1 MDYKYFAFLDGE
13 EKGPFSLSQLSD
25 VGVRPSTYVWCKGM
39 SDWQRADSVEEI
51 KQYFKSHV
59 VPDHSPSEPIII
71 NPQGPAA
78 AGSQPSPEQRP
89 SSRPRFSRFGISEE
103 DAPEPE
109 PDLNAPPQ
117 VSMGL
122 AMLSLV
128 FFFPG
133 AFAAI
138 YYTKR
143 AVSTWRGSF
152 SDKLDAETVTEM
164 RKKAHDDARLSKMWI
179 GLSIALGIIFW
190 TLIFSL

>member
-25 VGVRPSTYVWCKGM
+25 AGVRPSTYVWCKGM
-39 SDWQRADSVEEI
+39 TDWQRADSVEEI
-51 KQYFKSHV
+51 KQYFKSHLGSE
-59 VPDHSPSEPIII
+59 PSPSEPIVI
-71 NPQGPAA
+71 NPQNPNGGAA
-78 AGSQPSPEQRP
+78 QPPREERP
-89 SSRPRFSRFGISEE
+89 TSRPRFSRFGISEE

-109 PDLNAPPQ
+109 PDLNSPPQ

-122 AMLSLV
+122 SLLCLV

-138 YYTKR
+138 FYTKR
-143 AVSTWRGSF
+143 AVKTWRESF
-152 SDKLDAETVTEM
+152 SEKLDAESATEM
-164 RKKAHDDARLSKMWI
+164 RRKAHDDSRLAKMWI
-179 GLSIALGIIFW
+179 GLSLALGIIFW